1 MIPIPK
7 DVYDEHT
14 LTLSQ
19 VADSCQSDKEDQEI
33 RLFTDNAGGDNFLVM
48 ITKRW
53 SIDLNEIDQF
63 IDLLRGIQRD
73 WRSQNNE

>member
-19 VADSCQSDKEDQEI
+19 VADNCQSDKEDQEI
-33 RLFTDNAGGDNFLVM
+33 KLFTDNAGGGNFLIM
-48 ITKRW
+48 STKRW
-53 SIDLNEIDQF
+53 SIDLDEIDWF
-63 IDLLRGIQRD
+63 IDLLRGIQKD